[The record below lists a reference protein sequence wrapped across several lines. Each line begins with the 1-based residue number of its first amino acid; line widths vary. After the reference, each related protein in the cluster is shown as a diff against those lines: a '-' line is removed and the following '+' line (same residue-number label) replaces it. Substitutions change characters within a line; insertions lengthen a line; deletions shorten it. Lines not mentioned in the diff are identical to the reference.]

1 MTDFL
6 CIALLAGIFL
16 MLAIIADVLSRIHAI
31 LDCLDDDDDEDYY
44 DDEDDDWPE
53 PDPNH

>member
-1 MTDFL
+1 MDDFL
-6 CIALLAGIFL
+6 CIALLAGNFL

-31 LDCLDDDDDEDYY
+31 LDRWD

>member
-1 MTDFL
+1 MHDFL

-16 MLAIIADVLSRIHAI
+16 MLAIIADVLSRI
-31 LDCLDDDDDEDYY
+31 LECLDDDEDEEN
-44 DDEDDDWPE
+44 DEEEDWPE